1 MVVREQ
7 WVKTMT
13 DALVLKHPGI
23 SRDKIRKQVDEI
35 FEKRF
40 RDTKC
45 QIYDNYNENIYDIT
59 LAGTLD
65 WIRQKNPLICESG
78 VFFHQKSE
86 CRSLQTEIIK
96 ECMLDTRDIHKGEK
110 FKAMEAGD
118 IVTANI
124 KEIQQTNDKKA
135 ANSGYGAEGEKSSFL
150 FNLHSAMSVT
160 AAGRGQLST
169 ALQSME
175 NYFADNVKFFAED
188 DFMVHVLNIV
198 GEKNDWKFLTGD
210 YVPEVPTKEQFV
222 SRFVGKFRNPKK
234 APVKSIERV
243 YESLDDEMRKRVF
256 YKCYM
261 RAFLMLPKIRKI
273 LEDIAHTNAQF
284 IDPNKIVPELAEHV
298 GRLQD
303 LAVEFVNYK
312 HSIYKYEDRS
322 KSLPRAVITTAD
334 TDS

>member
-13 DALVLKHPGI
+13 DALVLKHPGV

-45 QIYDNYNENIYDIT
+45 QIYDNYNESIYDIT

-210 YVPEVPTKEQFV
+210 YIPEVPTKEQFV

-261 RAFLMLPKIRKI
+261 RAFLVLPKIRK
-273 LEDIAHTNAQF
+273 LLDTIANTHVQF

>member
-1 MVVREQ
+1 MVIREQ

-13 DALVLKHPGI
+13 DALVLKHPGVP
-23 SRDKIRKQVDEI
+23 RDKIRKQVDDI
-35 FEKRF
+35 FEKKF

-45 QIYDNYNENIYDIT
+45 QIYDNYNESIYDIT

-65 WIRQKNPLICESG
+65 WIKQKNPLICESG

-96 ECMLDTRDIHKGEK
+96 EGMLDTRDIHKGEK

-210 YVPEVPTKEQFV
+210 YIPEVPTKEQFV

-261 RAFLMLPKIRKI
+261 RAFLVLPKIRK
-273 LEDIAHTNAQF
+273 LLDTIANTHVQF